1 MNSALESGL
10 TVDAFIGGRVE
21 AVQRDDGSHRSG
33 LEAVLLAAAVEDGFT
48 GTVVDLGA
56 GVGVAGMCVAARS
69 PGTSVVLV
77 DRDETALALARAA
90 LSRPANRAFASRV
103 SVIAA
108 DVTSAEA
115 DRVAA
120 GMVRASADLVIV
132 NPPFHDGERG
142 THSPVTAR
150 AEAHMLDGV
159 GLEPWMRAA
168 ASVLKA
174 DGRLIAIF
182 RADGLGVLL
191 DALNGRFGSI
201 AILPVHP
208 RPDGRAHR
216 VLVRA
221 VKEAAGDFPSCP
233 ALPFTAPRVVPI
245 SRKAEAIL
253 RAGRALAEV
262 HPVWAG

>member
-69 PGTSVVLV
+69 PGASVVLV
-77 DRDETALALARAA
+77 DRDETALALAWAA
-90 LSRPANRAFASRV
+90 LSRPANRAFAPRV

-120 GMVRASADLVIV
+120 GMARALADLVIV

-150 AEAHMLDGV
+150 AEAHMLDGS
-159 GLEPWMRAA
+159 GLQPWMRAA

-221 VKEAAGDFPSCP
+221 VKGSRGRLSILPGLALHGAAGG
-233 ALPFTAPRVVPI
+233 AYLPE
-245 SRKAEAIL
+245 AEAIL
-253 RAGRALAEV
+253 RAGMALADV
-262 HPVWAG
+262 HPLWAG